1 MAYCDMKVAMFPSQ
15 HLGGDVELW
24 YCPHSHSYELKY
36 DIAFYSPDG
45 LCSASAL
52 SSYDAGNGSQVVD
65 LMLDAIH
72 IARTPL
78 LERD

>member
-1 MAYCDMKVAMFPSQ
+1 MAYCDMKVAVFSSQ
-15 HLGGDVELW
+15 HLGGEVELW

-52 SSYDAGNGSQVVD
+52 FSYDAGSGSQVVD